1 MMLSYHGAE
10 HYNSVRDNSA
20 RMPPPPPPSKET
32 SLEEKLSADFDTMES
47 EMDVGEGKNQ
57 MEVDEANK
65 GDENRETEAEILN
78 RVKPPKKSAP
88 CPCGSGLK
96 YRKCC
101 LDSAKRKKRIHKW
114 KTEQDHDNVAMEDID
129 DENKAVLPVMEGG
142 FRVLKI

>member
-57 MEVDEANK
+57 MEVDEANN
-65 GDENRETEAEILN
+65 GNRETEAEILN